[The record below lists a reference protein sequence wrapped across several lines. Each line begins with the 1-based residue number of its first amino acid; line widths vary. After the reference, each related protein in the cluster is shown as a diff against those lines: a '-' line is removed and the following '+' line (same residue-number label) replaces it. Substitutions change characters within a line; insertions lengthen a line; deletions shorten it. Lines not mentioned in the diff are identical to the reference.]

1 MWGDCPKVRLYGVT
15 EPRGVETEVSEG
27 GGRFCGTACGCL
39 DGVED
44 PLIVPVTVFMNKP
57 GIPGRLAAGVG
68 SAEEAEEAEAGVR
81 GCWTAFCKGTGFGA
95 VLELL
100 EVCLLWALRA
110 SNRCLIS
117 SVCRAFCSSV
127 TGGFRVGVVVAWGVL
142 MPVAGEA
149 TAAGGEFCGGS
160 TLAGPDCLA
169 SLAACRRAR

>member
-1 MWGDCPKVRLYGVT
+1 MWGDCPKARLYGVT

-27 GGRFCGTACGCL
+27 AGRFCGTACGCL

-44 PLIVPVTVFMNKP
+44 PLIVPGTVFMNKP
-57 GIPGRLAAGVG
+57 GIPGKLAAGVG
-68 SAEEAEEAEAGVR
+68 GAEVPEAGVR

-95 VLELL
+95 VMELVA
-100 EVCLLWALRA
+100 VCLLCALRA

-142 MPVAGEA
+142 TAVAGEA
-149 TAAGGEFCGGS
+149 TAAGGEFCGRS
-160 TLAGPDCLA
+160 ALAGPDCLA